1 MTKIPSILLAAAL
14 ALTSAGPV
22 GAQGRWLENRPM
34 EVGRS
39 HLSAAE
45 LAGDIYVAGGTG
57 ILEPLDIFELYDPIA
72 DHWIPLP
79 ALPGGREQF
88 AMAAA
93 NGRVFVSGGFTE
105 EAAGQPSAELWIY
118 DANEAQW
125 RQGPD
130 MPAARAGHAMVAY
143 EEQLYVIGGQGASVT
158 AVHKFDIPDE
168 SWSTTNY
175 KIAMP
180 RAAASGVVLGG
191 RVYLIGGIASGTSVL
206 RNVEVLDLSSG
217 AKSQAASLP
226 APRYGLAAAVL
237 DGQIHVAGGATLT
250 PRQTHFD
257 HFVYDPDANHW
268 RTAAP
273 LPTPRFAAAS
283 ATANG
288 QWYVFGGG
296 AGAGFFAPFTAADAV
311 ESFGSE

>member
-1 MTKIPSILLAAAL
+1 MTKRRGILFAAVL
-14 ALTSAGPV
+14 VLTSAGPA

-45 LAGDIYVAGGTG
+45 LAGDIYVGGGTG
-57 ILEPLDIFELYDPIA
+57 LLEPLDNFELYDPIA
-72 DHWIPLP
+72 DHWVPLP
-79 ALPGGREQF
+79 ALPGGRERF
-88 AMAAA
+88 AMATA
-93 NGRVFVSGGFTE
+93 NGQVFVSGGFTK
-105 EAAGQPSAELWIY
+105 EAAGRPSAELWIY

-130 MPAARAGHAMVAY
+130 MPAARAGHAMVTY
-143 EEQLYVIGGQGASVT
+143 EDQLYVIGGQGASAT
-158 AVHKFDIPDE
+158 TVHKFDVADE
-168 SWSTTNY
+168 SWSTTTH
-175 KIAMP
+175 KMAAP
-180 RAAASGVVLGG
+180 RAAASAVVLGN
-191 RVYLIGGIASGTSVL
+191 RVFLIGGIESGKSVS
-206 RNVEVLDLSSG
+206 RTVEVLDLSSG

-250 PRQTHFD
+250 PRTHFD
-257 HFVYDPDANHW
+257 HFAYDPNANRW
-268 RTAAP
+268 RTEAP

-288 QWYVFGGG
+288 QWFVFGGG
-296 AGAGFFAPFTAADAV
+296 GGAGFFAPFTAADAV
-311 ESFGSE
+311 ESFSPQ